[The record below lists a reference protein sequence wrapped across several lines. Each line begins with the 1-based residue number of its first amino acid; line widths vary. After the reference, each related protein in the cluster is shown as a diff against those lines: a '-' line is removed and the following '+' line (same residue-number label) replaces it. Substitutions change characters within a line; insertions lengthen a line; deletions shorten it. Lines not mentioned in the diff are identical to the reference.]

1 MRLALDSGVPDLG
14 TTNHRLHR
22 QSNNPG
28 LSPENTLPGPDQE
41 LDDLIDNFYTIFD
54 DDNLTTSF
62 SASEATESQDIVETS
77 PAKDRTPDSVPGIST
92 GRASQET
99 GHRPTIDQGDQKT
112 DSDLEITLLEIS
124 TPVRRCARNPSP
136 STPEGVP
143 ENTTSSN
150 PGKLGSSNLKFFMLC
165 NSESRWPRTHLG
177 EAIASQVDSNV
188 LQPAGENWFQQ
199 AWKVFSQKVLCR
211 GCFGWRNGNIDDF
224 EAIGIELQQRI
235 KGPGV

>member
-1 MRLALDSGVPDLG
+1 VRLALDSGVPDLG

-99 GHRPTIDQGDQKT
+99 GHRPTIDQGDQSESNSSTPDWELTPLET

-150 PGKLGSSNLKFFMLC
+150 PGANRHISSTAVPETPHREAGVFKPQVFYALQFGEQVAK
-165 NSESRWPRTHLG
+165 NSLG
-177 EAIASQVDSNV
+177 EAITSQVDSNV
-188 LQPAGENWFQQ
+188 LQPGMYTL
-199 AWKVFSQKVLCR
+199 VS
-211 GCFGWRNGNIDDF
+211 I
-224 EAIGIELQQRI
+224 
-235 KGPGV
+235 